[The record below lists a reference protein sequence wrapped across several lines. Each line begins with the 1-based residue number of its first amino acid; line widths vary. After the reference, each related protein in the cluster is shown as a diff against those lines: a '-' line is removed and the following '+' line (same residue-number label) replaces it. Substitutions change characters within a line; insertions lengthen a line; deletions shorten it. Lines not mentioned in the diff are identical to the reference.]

1 VKVRLDHVVAT
12 TSWSQWFPEASVQH
26 IATSCSDHFPL
37 FLYMEQEKS
46 DKSTKRIIRY
56 EIMWEREESLPEEIR
71 AAWADGTPVQTLD
84 DIATNLRKVMIS
96 LRKWSSMKFGV
107 VTKELKSI
115 RKRMEELGEGTTT
128 ANQEEI
134 RKITNRMD
142 ELLYREEMMWLQRSR
157 IAWLKERD
165 RNTKFFHRKAVGREK
180 KNRIKN

>member
-1 VKVRLDHVVAT
+1 
-12 TSWSQWFPEASVQH
+12 
-26 IATSCSDHFPL
+26 
-37 FLYMEQEKS
+37 MEQEKS
-46 DKSTKRIIRY
+46 DKSTKRIMRY

-96 LRKWSSMKFGV
+96 LRKWSSVKFGV

-115 RKRMEELGEGTTT
+115 RKRMEELGEGTTM

-157 IAWLKERD
+157 IAWLKEGD